1 MEGESVVATMIDVY
15 HNQGLAAAV
24 WVPMYF
30 IIFYLSFVPAGVQLE
45 GEIYRWLLRDLQL
58 EGEILAHNLKIENVH
73 PSIESLS
80 SYLNRILGC
89 TLWSKQTFAIFQ
101 YPYQQ

>member
-58 EGEILAHNLKIENVH
+58 EGEILAHNLEEQI
-73 PSIESLS
+73 PISRISLIS
-80 SYLNRILGC
+80 SYLLRHSQVVHIKAANV
-89 TLWSKQTFAIFQ
+89 K
-101 YPYQQ
+101 

>member
-30 IIFYLSFVPAGVQLE
+30 IIFYLLFVPAGVQLE

-58 EGEILAHNLKIENVH
+58 EGEILAYNLEEQI
-73 PSIESLS
+73 SI
-80 SYLNRILGC
+80 NRI
-89 TLWSKQTFAIFQ
+89 S
-101 YPYQQ
+101 Y

>member
-1 MEGESVVATMIDVY
+1 
-15 HNQGLAAAV
+15 
-24 WVPMYF
+24 MYF

-73 PSIESLS
+73 PSIKSLS
-80 SYLNRILGC
+80 SYLNRTLGC
-89 TLWSKQTFAIFQ
+89 TVCHLEKFRHLSETFLFCPVTAGQCVIQKVFN
-101 YPYQQ
+101 PLLERFRI

>member
-58 EGEILAHNLKIENVH
+58 EGEILAHNLK
-73 PSIESLS
+73 
-80 SYLNRILGC
+80 
-89 TLWSKQTFAIFQ
+89 T
-101 YPYQQ
+101 